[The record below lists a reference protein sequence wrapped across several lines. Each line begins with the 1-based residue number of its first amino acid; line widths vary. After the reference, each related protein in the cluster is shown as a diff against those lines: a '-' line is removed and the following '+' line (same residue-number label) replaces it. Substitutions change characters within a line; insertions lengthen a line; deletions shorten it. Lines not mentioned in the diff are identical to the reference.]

1 MQKKKKKK
9 KKKVRVTTCMAWGGA
24 LASLRWII
32 QGKHMEVT
40 NCMYIPAVLLYVFCS
55 LNLGGHFFFHS
66 CDIHNW

>member
-1 MQKKKKKK
+1 
-9 KKKVRVTTCMAWGGA
+9 MAWGGA